1 MDTKTFPGIPQN
13 TFQHLPDTSRETGL
27 EERLELSLLY
37 DFYGA
42 LLKENQKRMFE
53 ENILEDYNF
62 SEIAEEEGI
71 SRQGVHDS
79 IKRATRQLYEYEE
92 KLHLVARFKRQKE
105 QLKDVQK
112 LLKCLPFPEDS
123 GILSKIYEI
132 LEELLDE
139 T

>member
-1 MDTKTFPGIPQN
+1 M
-13 TFQHLPDTSRETGL
+13 L

-53 ENILEDYNF
+53 ENILEDFNF

-79 IKRATRQLYEYEE
+79 IKRATKQLYEYEE
-92 KLHLVARFKRQKE
+92 KLGLAARFKKQKE
-105 QLKDVQK
+105 QLHEVQT
-112 LLKCLPFPEDS
+112 LLKSLPFPENS
-123 GILSKIYEI
+123 EPLSKVYQI
-132 LEELLDE
+132 LEHLLE
-139 T
+139 EN